1 MSETGSECDTDSRLD
16 LEYGCLS
23 SEVESM
29 DSRHIDNNLY
39 FEGDST
45 SAPIPRRDQ
54 LDSVDA
60 PKCCNTPG
68 NYAYFDPFLYKTGI
82 ASQLLYEGA
91 SVTVLEA
98 LVSMFD
104 WFTSHPGIS
113 KEALSEMLYLQ
124 HHTHLPAGNSL
135 PDSFR

>member
-1 MSETGSECDTDSRLD
+1 
-16 LEYGCLS
+16 
-23 SEVESM
+23 M
-29 DSRHIDNNLY
+29 DSPIDDSLY
-39 FEGDST
+39 FEGDS
-45 SAPIPRRDQ
+45 APRRDQ
-54 LDSVDA
+54 DHVNA
-60 PKCCNTPG
+60 TECCNTPG
-68 NYAYFDPFLYKTGI
+68 NYAHFDPSLYETGI

-98 LVSMFD
+98 LASMFD

-135 PDSFR
+135 PDSYR